1 MDNTQ
6 YNKIMSYLKQL
17 EEAVVSLPISGE
29 QRHYEAHKIDDPTIK
44 FTLIVNRKG
53 HQNPDTLTFV
63 FKSRH
68 GIINRLDMVGTPHD
82 NPDGQEIDTPHL
94 HIYNDSYR
102 QGRVAIALSNITDDY
117 LIDDIIGALQYFMTY
132 NNIIEVDINDQLL

>member
-1 MDNTQ
+1 
-6 YNKIMSYLKQL
+6 MSYLKQL

-29 QRHYEAHKIDDPTIK
+29 QRHYEAHKIDDPTVK
-44 FTLIVNRKG
+44 FTLTVNRKG

-82 NPDGQEIDTPHL
+82 NPDGQAIDTPHF
-94 HIYNDSYR
+94 HIYNDLYR
-102 QGRVAIALSNITDDY
+102 QGRVAIALSDITDDD

-132 NNIIEVDINDQLL
+132 NNIVEVDINDQLL